1 MSFHKDIAMPPT
13 LAGMSEARDKAV
25 MSIRAVFEAAERA
38 EADAAMIHRHAFPAE
53 VMGRLCLPEAIKE
66 LDRRAWRQAFTLG
79 GFDRIWDA
87 EARRKFDESLRYNV
101 PEFTEANLR
110 ATLLEYLP
118 QQDLMFKRGAVTLLR
133 RLSGDYKS
141 NSDAG
146 FKLGPRSVVRMWA
159 SPTFSPT
166 RGMQISYHH
175 QAEVSD
181 LLRIV
186 AVLSGVEFDPGK
198 SIAAVNAAWYEGS
211 DYNAYGLRLVP
222 FRNQNVHIYLSPQLL
237 DRVNALIADYYGDRA
252 LGEAA

>member
-1 MSFHKDIAMPPT
+1 MSIYKDIAIPPT
-13 LAGMSEARDKAV
+13 LAGMCEARDEAV
-25 MSIRAVFEAAERA
+25 ASIHLVFAAFDRAR
-38 EADAAMIHRHAFPAE
+38 ADAAMVSRHAFPSE
-53 VMGRLCLPEAIKE
+53 IVGRLGKSEAIKE
-66 LDRRAWRQAFTLG
+66 LDRRAWREAFTLG

-87 EARRKFDESLRYNV
+87 EARRTFDESLRYSV

-118 QQDLMFKRGAVTLLR
+118 QQDMMFKRGAVTLLR

-141 NSDAG
+141 NADSG

-159 SPTFSPT
+159 SPTFSKS

-175 QAEVSD
+175 HAEVSD

-198 SIAAVNAAWYEGS
+198 SIAAVNAAWYDGS
-211 DYNAYGLRLVP
+211 AYEAYGLRLVP
-222 FRNQNVHIYLSPQLL
+222 FRNQNVHVYLSPELVN
-237 DRVNALIADYYGDRA
+237 RVNNLIAEFYGDRA